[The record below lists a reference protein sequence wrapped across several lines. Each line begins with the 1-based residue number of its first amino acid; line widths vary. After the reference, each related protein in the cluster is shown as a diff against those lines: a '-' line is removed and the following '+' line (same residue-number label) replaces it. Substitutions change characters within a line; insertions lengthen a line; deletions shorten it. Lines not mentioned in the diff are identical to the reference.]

1 MTIKQTL
8 RRIQQQKPFGDLFE
22 TQTIQIELV
31 KKLYKKQGLEISG
44 GGACPEKYNVL
55 KDGKEIAYYR
65 LRHGEF
71 SIDKGNKTISLQ
83 YPNGDGMFD
92 KDERVA
98 FLLSALN
105 KITE

>member
-83 YPNGDGMFD
+83 YPNGNTTVKRM
-92 KDERVA
+92 KK
-98 FLLSALN
+98 FLFHSL
-105 KITE
+105 TQM